1 VVFGRQDPASDI
13 GRLAPDARDAEIG
26 AIDIRGLRTTGY
38 AEDLRWTL
46 DLREVRPE
54 ASTLEAEHRVI
65 EYGVVIDGDGDHVG
79 DCEVGLNNDAPKH
92 GDFRVWVK
100 NLRTGVKAQQVGGPY
115 GYPID
120 FGFYGRQIALVF
132 LVDTPAPCDPFTRSA
147 SFYAWSSVRDD
158 GQVTAWDFAPNSAW
172 LAMRAP

>member
-1 VVFGRQDPASDI
+1 
-13 GRLAPDARDAEIG
+13 
-26 AIDIRGLRTTGY
+26 
-38 AEDLRWTL
+38 
-46 DLREVRPE
+46 
-54 ASTLEAEHRVI
+54 
-65 EYGVVIDGDGDHVG
+65 
-79 DCEVGLNNDAPKH
+79 
-92 GDFRVWVK
+92 VK